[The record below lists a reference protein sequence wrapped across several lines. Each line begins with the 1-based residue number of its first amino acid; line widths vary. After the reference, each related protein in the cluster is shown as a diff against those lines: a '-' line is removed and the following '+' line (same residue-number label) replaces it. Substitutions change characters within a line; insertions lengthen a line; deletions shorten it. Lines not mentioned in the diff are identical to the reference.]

1 MKTSRLDPPHIKHE
15 IAKRLATGETQGSIA
30 KELGMC
36 HTTISRFSRKE
47 DVQKLIEEETRN
59 LLEVVPDAV
68 KNIKTLV
75 REMKSIPK
83 TDHKRRE
90 LSYKASQKVLESAGI
105 MNTPAPSNTVVN
117 IIKNEEPLMSPIIEA
132 LMKKHFGGLILD
144 KPVWEAE
151 EDKDE

>member
-1 MKTSRLDPPHIKHE
+1 M
-15 IAKRLATGETQGSIA
+15 ATGESQGSIA
-30 KELGMC
+30 RDLGMC

-47 DVQKLIEEETRN
+47 DVQKLIEEETHN

-68 KNIKTLV
+68 ENIKALV

-105 MNTPAPSNTVVN
+105 MNTPSASQTVVN
-117 IIKNEEPLMSPIIEA
+117 IVNRQENLIPPIITELA
-132 LMKKHFGGLILD
+132 RKHFGGIID
-144 KPVWEAE
+144 IPTEADGCKE
-151 EDKDE
+151 K